1 MPPNNH
7 AVLSASSSHRWLH
20 CTPSARLELEFDSS
34 TSEAAAEGSAA
45 HALAEHM
52 LRIEI
57 ESLQAD
63 AFDLA
68 LTGFDEKEL
77 SKLFDDG
84 NDAKDDDF
92 DVDEELKKPT
102 FSKAGEAIQHCEG
115 DPGRLALVSIHS
127 LRKNHPP
134 SR

>member
-1 MPPNNH
+1 M
-7 AVLSASSSHRWLH
+7 ATDAGWD
-20 CTPSARLELEFDSS
+20 EE
-34 TSEAAAEGSAA
+34 
-45 HALAEHM
+45 M

-102 FSKAGEAIQHCEG
+102 FSKAGDVWKLGRHRLVCGDSTKPETYEVLMEG
-115 DPGRLALVSIHS
+115 RKANFTYPG
-127 LRKNHPP
+127 HPGHW
-134 SR
+134 